1 MGDPQLSRSSHQSRS
16 RSRRRKKVG
25 FRSSAGRRAC
35 GSGAAPSIAAC
46 PHSCQSILNTCMKS
60 SRQSHRY
67 PVPSLLFAAA
77 LAWTLP
83 VKAANPVLDAER
95 AEMAVRSF
103 IAAQLSC
110 DQGAMAELLA
120 PDYLEVSPLG
130 RVDNRQDV
138 IHFYSEAACGKSTTG
153 AIVPEA
159 ELGDARAMALD
170 EHVVLVTRLTLTMQ
184 GANGWRKSSMR
195 ATYVLDSGNGNWRIH
210 LAQFTPIIE

>member
-1 MGDPQLSRSSHQSRS
+1 
-16 RSRRRKKVG
+16 
-25 FRSSAGRRAC
+25 
-35 GSGAAPSIAAC
+35 
-46 PHSCQSILNTCMKS
+46 MKS

-67 PVPSLLFAAA
+67 PLPSLLLAAA
-77 LAWTLP
+77 LVWSLP

-120 PDYLEVSPLG
+120 PDYLDVSPLG

-138 IHFYSEAACGKSTTG
+138 IHFYNEASCGNSTPG

-159 ELGDARAMALD
+159 ELGDARAMVVD
-170 EHVVLVTRLTLTMQ
+170 EHVVLVTKLTLTMQ
-184 GANGWRKSSMR
+184 GANGRRKSSMR
-195 ATYVLDSGNGNWRIH
+195 ATYVLDSGNGNWRIR
-210 LAQFTPIIE
+210 LAQLTPILE